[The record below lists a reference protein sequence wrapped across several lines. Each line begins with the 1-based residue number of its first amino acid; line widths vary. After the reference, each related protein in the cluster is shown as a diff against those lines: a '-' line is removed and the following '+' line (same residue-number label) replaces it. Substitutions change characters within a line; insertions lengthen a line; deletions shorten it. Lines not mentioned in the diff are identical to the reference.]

1 MKIYND
7 AEYQA
12 VIHEL
17 KKGRDGDYS
26 VRIYNL
32 MYWWKL
38 TEEDIDFIVVMAPG
52 DDYDTPDPEREYLI
66 DPNEFFSAIE
76 NAFDYPY
83 FSTQFSI
90 VFKDG
95 SRINSVPG
103 FDADFVQ
110 FDYIPP
116 IRKPSKQAHLKTMI
130 NWKGKKY
137 IEETLE
143 DMAAYK
149 LDELGIHSD
158 DDRFEETKDKI
169 ISEIMEECDIDE
181 EALDFEERGF

>member
-1 MKIYND
+1 MKICND

-12 VIHEL
+12 VIHDL
-17 KKGRDGDYS
+17 KEGRNGDYS
-26 VRIYNL
+26 VRIYDL
-32 MYWWKL
+32 MYSWKL
-38 TEEDIDFIVVMAPG
+38 TEDDVDFIVVMTPG
-52 DDYDTPDPEREYLI
+52 DDNTPDPKREYLI
-66 DPNEFFSAIE
+66 DPSVFFSAIE
-76 NAFDYPY
+76 STFDDPFYAIN
-83 FSTQFSI
+83 FSI

-95 SRINSVPG
+95 SRIISVPRLY
-103 FDADFVQ
+103 DNFVR
-110 FDYIPP
+110 FAYIPP

-130 NWKGKKY
+130 NWRGKKF

-143 DMAAYK
+143 EIAAYK

>member
-1 MKIYND
+1 MKIYDD

-26 VRIYNL
+26 VRLYDL
-32 MYWWKL
+32 MYSWKL
-38 TEEDIDFIVVMAPG
+38 TEDDVDFIVVMTPR
-52 DDYDTPDPEREYLI
+52 DDNTPDPEREYLI
-66 DPNEFFSAIE
+66 DPSEFFSAIE
-76 NAFDYPY
+76 STFDYPFY
-83 FSTQFSI
+83 AIDFSI
-90 VFKDG
+90 AFKDG
-95 SRINSVPG
+95 SRIISAPRLDDN
-103 FDADFVQ
+103 FIRFE
-110 FDYIPP
+110 YIPP

-137 IEETLE
+137 IEESLE
-143 DMAAYK
+143 DIAAYK

-181 EALDFEERGF
+181 EALDFEDRNF

>member
-12 VIHEL
+12 AINEL
-17 KKGRDGDYS
+17 KRGRDGDYS

-32 MYWWKL
+32 MDWWNL
-38 TEEDIDFIVVMAPG
+38 TEDDIDFIIVMAPG

-66 DPNEFFSAIE
+66 DPGEFFSAIE

-83 FSTQFSI
+83 FSTHFSI

-116 IRKPSKQAHLKTMI
+116 IRKPSKQAHLRTMI

-137 IEETLE
+137 IEEELE

-149 LDELGIHSD
+149 LANLGIHSD
-158 DDRFEETKDKI
+158 DERFEETKDRI
-169 ISEIMEECDIDE
+169 ISEIMEDCDIDE
-181 EALDFEERGF
+181 EALDSEDRGF

>member
-1 MKIYND
+1 MKIYSD

-12 VIHEL
+12 AINEL

-32 MYWWKL
+32 MNCWKL
-38 TEEDIDFIVVMAPG
+38 TEDDIDFIVVMSPG

-66 DPNEFFSAIE
+66 DPSEFFSAIE

-83 FSTQFSI
+83 FSTHFSI

-95 SRINSVPG
+95 SRIISVPG
-103 FDADFVQ
+103 FDDDFVQ

-130 NWKGKKY
+130 NWKGKKF

-143 DMAAYK
+143 DMVAYK
-149 LDELGIHSD
+149 LDNIGIHSD
-158 DDRFEETKDKI
+158 DDRFEEIKVKI
-169 ISEIMEECDIDE
+169 MSEIMEECGIKE
-181 EALDFEERGF
+181 EDLDFEEGNF